1 MMHPLMKPGAVLMTA
16 FLACNLAW
24 TSSGEERGSPAPAA
38 LEALRSPTDLTE
50 VAPGTLAREMIRRRE
65 TRFIGIAGFTV
76 EVPGVQTDR
85 CDVVRSAVYV
95 LPGTSD
101 YGGMMSDELRKDVFR
116 VARGYNVIMK
126 RHLAKRGGIESLMR
140 CFPSPK

>member
-1 MMHPLMKPGAVLMTA
+1 MKPGAVLLA
-16 FLACNLAW
+16 ALLACNLARA
-24 TSSGEERGSPAPAA
+24 SGGERGSPAPAA
-38 LEALRSPTDLTE
+38 LEALRGPTDLAE
-50 VAPGTLAREMIRRRE
+50 FAPGALAREMIRRRE
-65 TRFIGIAGFTV
+65 TRFIGIAGFVV

-101 YGGMMSDELRKDVFR
+101 YGGTMGNELRKDVFR

-126 RHLAKRGGIESLMR
+126 RHLAKRGGIEALME
-140 CFPSPK
+140 CFPGPK